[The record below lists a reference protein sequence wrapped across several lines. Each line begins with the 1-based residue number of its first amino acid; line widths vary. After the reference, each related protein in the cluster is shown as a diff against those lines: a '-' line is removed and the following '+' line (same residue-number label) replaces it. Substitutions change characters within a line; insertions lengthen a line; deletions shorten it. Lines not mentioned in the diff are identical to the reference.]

1 MPNIKDV
8 EFIALSPGGSAVL
21 VKNSNQ
27 QVDVLDGDTLDLAF
41 NMRTDLAKC
50 LYLAQKLIFC
60 GTWQNQVQ
68 VFDVQQDFKCIKN
81 IRTKAGV
88 RTLTQI
94 DED

>member
-1 MPNIKDV
+1 MKAGTFNFDMVQNAKRQHILPNIKDV
-8 EFIALSPGGSAVL
+8 EFIALSPGNSAVL

-68 VFDVQQDFKCIKN
+68 VFDVQ
-81 IRTKAGV
+81 
-88 RTLTQI
+88 
-94 DED
+94 